1 MAMELDAIRRRLTK
15 YVVNI
20 DLRPGLTNEI

>member
-1 MAMELDAIRRRLTK
+1 MKAK

-20 DLRPGLTNEI
+20 DLLKLKS